1 MHSLSESESATK
13 RGNASAIINMR
24 FVAIIPSKCQQLL
37 RTPRPTRKSTTI
49 VEMHSKGRF
58 RGDDR
63 KTVSEMPCMS
73 AL

>member
-13 RGNASAIINMR
+13 RGNASATVNMR
-24 FVAIIPSKCQQLL
+24 FVAIIPSKCHQLL
-37 RTPRPTRKSTTI
+37 RTPRPTRKSTMI
-49 VEMHSKGRF
+49 VDMRSKCRF